1 MGLEQW
7 NETQPTLLAPKAV
20 IRIRHCGKPYQELEL
35 EGSSAEL
42 SELRSAILGFCET
55 EQLAIDVPP
64 RSAWNSSPDQHR
76 LQRLRLCKTSDLL
89 LVSVAEG
96 QLFISGRP
104 ELLRLFADRLPGS
117 ARLVSDV
124 PCRLR
129 FSRLELED
137 RISEASLDVVLSS
150 R

>member
-1 MGLEQW
+1 
-7 NETQPTLLAPKAV
+7 V

-55 EQLAIDVPP
+55 EQPAIDVPA
-64 RSAWNSSPDQHR
+64 RSEWDPSPDQHTP
-76 LQRLRLCKTSDLL
+76 QRLRLCKTSDRL

-96 QLFISGRP
+96 QLFISGKL
-104 ELLRLFADRLPGS
+104 EFLRLFANKLPCS
-117 ARLVSDV
+117 VHHISSV
-124 PCRLR
+124 PCHLR
-129 FSRLELED
+129 FSRLGLED